1 MDNVEKARVT
11 KVQIGHIEIEGIM
24 LPDSSFGI
32 TIPQIARLLAIP
44 PKNATIAFKRA
55 LAKDSRFLQ
64 VTIAESQNKKG
75 QNYMSLSEFER
86 LLFEFSL
93 KGNQEA
99 IEFARQL
106 VGLSLTQLWSDAF
119 GIKFGSEQRIAYLE
133 SRQEHRLNFHKRLTP
148 YWKND
153 GCEGLK
159 YRDRVIE
166 FKKAAKLPMYKG
178 VDEYSTLELSALNA
192 AEIMYKAFRDC
203 GLDHEQAITKL
214 KEQH

>member
-32 TIPQIARLLAIP
+32 AYPQVCALFKILT
-44 PKNATIAFKRA
+44 KNASRQFKT
-55 LAKDSRFLQ
+55 LLGKDFKTLK
-64 VTIAESQNKKG
+64 TKTEFNKNST
-75 QNYMSLSEFER
+75 NYLSLSEFER
-86 LLFEFSL
+86 LLFELAL

-119 GIKFGSEQRIAYLE
+119 GIKFGAEQRIAYLE

-166 FKKAAKLPMYKG
+166 FKKAAKLPMYIG

-214 KEQH
+214 KE